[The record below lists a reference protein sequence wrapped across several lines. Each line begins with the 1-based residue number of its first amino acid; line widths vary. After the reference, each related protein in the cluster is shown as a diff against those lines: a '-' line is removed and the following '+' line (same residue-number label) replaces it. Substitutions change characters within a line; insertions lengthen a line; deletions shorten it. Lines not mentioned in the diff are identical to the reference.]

1 MRWMP
6 SLGCVAAMGAAL
18 MTTAVASAATADGEL
33 PRRGCLGVQVFGTTT
48 GMMIVGVVP
57 EGPAQRAGLQPMDQI
72 VALNGSP
79 IADATPS
86 GYLRGLAEGEEV
98 TLTLRRSGADR
109 EVTLRLA
116 APRTP
121 DIPDALTEFG
131 EVRMESGARVRTI
144 RTVPFGGADRL
155 RPAVLFIQNTDC
167 ATIDPE
173 VPPGDGWT
181 DLVESVA
188 QQGYVTMRIDKPSV
202 GDSEGPDC
210 ASMDYWAEVEI
221 FRSAMAALV
230 ADARV
235 DPTRVFI
242 IATRGGTTIAPL
254 LAREIDVAGVCVFS
268 PVVRPWFEH
277 TMTQLR
283 RQSADWS
290 MPPLQAEKMLHD
302 CAELLTR
309 VMVLG
314 EEPDAVVAADASLAP
329 LAQSLGGD
337 RLFGRSAAF
346 HAQLNDADIAAAW
359 VMAETNVLVLRG
371 EYDRYSIEADQH
383 LIERLVNGATGTLAW
398 TATIA
403 RTDPDMNPQPGP
415 DYYKTK
421 WSAIDAAPNPE
432 LRETIVEW
440 MEYALARRE
449 GKPEGA
455 PDHRSL
461 QAERPAAAQPE
472 S

>member
-1 MRWMP
+1 MRWMQT
-6 SLGCVAAMGAAL
+6 LGCFAAMGAAL
-18 MTTAVASAATADGEL
+18 MAAGMAGAAAPEAAL
-33 PRRGCLGVQVFGTTT
+33 PRRGGLGVQVVGTST

-57 EGPAQRAGLQPMDQI
+57 EGPAQRAGIRPLDQI
-72 VALNGSP
+72 IALNGSP
-79 IADATPS
+79 IADATPT
-86 GYLRGLAEGEEV
+86 GYLRGLAEGDEV
-98 TLTLRRSGADR
+98 TLTLRHGGIDR
-109 EVTLRLA
+109 EVTVRLA

-121 DIPDALTEFG
+121 DIPGALTEFG

-202 GDSEGPDC
+202 GDSQGPDC
-210 ASMDYWAEVEI
+210 ASMDFWAEVEV
-221 FRSAMAALV
+221 FRLAMAALV

-254 LAREIDVAGVCVFS
+254 LAREVDVAGVCVFS

-283 RQSADWS
+283 RQSVDWS
-290 MPPLQAEKMLHD
+290 MRPLQAEKMLHD

-314 EEPDAVVAADASLAP
+314 EEPDAVVAADDSLAP

-359 VMAETNVLVLRG
+359 VMVETNVLVLRG
-371 EYDRYSIEADQH
+371 EYDRYSIEEDQH

-403 RTDPDMNPQPGP
+403 RTDPEMNPQPGP

-421 WSAIDAAPNPE
+421 WSAIDVAPNPE
-432 LRETIVEW
+432 LRETIAEW

-449 GKPEGA
+449 AA
-455 PDHRSL
+455 PDGPPDTRPL
-461 QAERPAAAQPE
+461 QAERPAEAQPE